1 MFNTI
6 LRKHVLHRV
15 TFNPDQTHFTSSLL
29 ITSLNNIM
37 ERREPF
43 RLRNGTGVRFARFCK
58 AAELREAEGCSC

>member
-6 LRKHVLHRV
+6 LRKHTLHRV

-37 ERREPF
+37 EWRRRKGENLSVQGMGP
-43 RLRNGTGVRFARFCK
+43 
-58 AAELREAEGCSC
+58 E